1 MGIKKAQL
9 MSLILLVLFVLM
21 LSILLTFA
29 ELIINYN
36 SVAQGVSLTSSTTN
50 YALLLRP
57 GINSFASA
65 SLSHALTVLASF
77 ELQPSL
83 RKGNFINNLNSSLS
97 MLVSTGTI
105 PGVSPSSAAGQYLSN
120 AMGNLTLSEY
130 NSMLLG
136 SINSTYRIVSITQS
150 PPNVTQY
157 SSYNLS
163 ITFIE
168 NVSISTS
175 EGNYHYALPVNVSVP
190 LSGTQDLYYAQ
201 RGINQYINF
210 SQGRVLGAVSGQGR
224 LTPSTINYATGGNT
238 IGIAY
243 GTIYVLPSGVTCA
256 GYSNPISN
264 YLPSQLSTPP
274 LNSTIIIAT
283 PDAALITNSVCDIA
297 NDYAGLIT
305 YTVTKPPTVPWLE
318 FSGNTVSSLQTGQQA
333 LIYGPELALLNET
346 GLQSSF
352 YNGYYYSSP
361 FAPSYIDRTNGVLT
375 SSSPYGMFNLL
386 GFNQQVAYLKGLT
399 TSIVSIPHSPS
410 LSITGN
416 TLTVAGWVNPGSPS
430 GTNIFVSSW
439 TGTSGNAIFDIGTSN
454 GKPYAD
460 VVNAAGNTFAITG
473 SNALSTNR
481 WQFFTF
487 VLNNTHMAYYLN
499 GSLVAQSYAFSGNLP
514 QFVSGTC
521 QYAIGAKEC
530 GTSSAFSGQISNVQ
544 IYGSALPV
552 NTINYIYSEGI
563 GGVPAS
569 SSSLDAWYPLNGNAN
584 DYSGNGNNGTQY
596 NVAYQLPDNYSS
608 DAIFASPVTSSTALP
623 VPGLL
628 SCSNN
633 SQCGSDTMP
642 HIFLG
647 SSPLGIGGSILPA
660 HFNGKTSNIT
670 TANPIVTSNTAE
682 TVSAWIHLA
691 ATPSGIATVVTS
703 EPKGAAQ
710 GDAININQGGTDN
723 LYYWVN
729 TGTWNGVSYAG
740 PLSFNSWY
748 QVAGTFNGL
757 AAVLYLDGVAVN
769 SISLTGNMVMPTGP
783 GYIGSYGFSQ
793 YFPGSI
799 SDVQYYNAALSPN
812 QMMSLYK
819 EGISGVPVMPSNIV
833 GWWPLNGNGNDYS
846 GYANNGNVINV
857 SYTPAGL
864 DSKSLYIPQQTGASA
879 QSEAQF
885 FGFSPSSLS
894 AIYTASSGPSSGATT
909 VSLTFTNGNSITQG
923 TSDNAI
929 GTTSAL
935 GDTVE
940 LLDCV
945 GSSSCTPSNI
955 IATNANTVIFNMNAL
970 PANTYVLQA
979 YDVNAIAY
987 SATNVVVISP
997 AVQCTNTIY
1006 TYYNGVAPN
1015 TATISYTIIGGGG
1028 GSSNYDN
1035 SAGEAG
1041 SSASEVTGSYT
1052 FDAGNTLSIYV
1063 AGGGGGGAYGAAGGG
1078 GGGGSGYYGGG
1089 GGTGSGCGCYTGS
1102 GGGGGST
1109 ALLNN
1114 AALVAA
1120 SAGGQGGV
1128 YSGYPN
1134 AGGSGGTGTGGG
1146 TAGSPTTSPAPTAG
1160 SQYAGG
1166 NGGGYVSYGGSDGTG
1181 GAGYAG
1187 GQGGGGGGGYGGGG
1201 GGASGSGGTAGGNG
1215 GSGTDGTAASGT
1227 NAGSGGL
1234 GGSAL
1239 TVSTAGLGGAAPAS
1253 GSYGGNGGNGGIA
1266 VLQWTEVG
1274 GSCALSSA

>member
-386 GFNQQVAYLKGLT
+386 GSNQQVAYLKGLT

-416 TLTVAGWVNPGSPS
+416 TLTVAGWVNPGSSS

-1006 TYYNGVAPN
+1006 TNYTLANIPH
-1015 TATISYTIIGGGG
+1015 TATISYTL
-1028 GSSNYDN
+1028 Y
-1035 SAGEAG
+1035 
-1041 SSASEVTGSYT
+1041 
-1052 FDAGNTLSIYV
+1052 
-1063 AGGGGGGAYGAAGGG
+1063 GGG
-1078 GGGGSGYYGGG
+1078 GGGGGGYIPGVGSNGAEITGNYVFFAGNTIAIYVGGGGGGGGGGDNSCGGAGGSGWYGGG
-1089 GGTGSGCGCYTGS
+1089 GGSGDANGEAGGY

-1109 ALLNN
+1109 AILNQGTAIPN
-1114 AALVAA
+1114 GYA
-1120 SAGGQGGV
+1120 SGGEGGWCAT
-1128 YSGYPN
+1128 YGQYGGG
-1134 AGGSGGTGTGGG
+1134 GGSNTGGTGGDGG
-1146 TAGSPTTSPAPTAG
+1146 TSGG
-1160 SQYAGG
+1160 LGLGG
-1166 NGGGYVSYGGSDGTG
+1166 NGYGGSNPSYGGSGLSG
-1181 GAGYAG
+1181 GVGSSCSNG
-1187 GQGGGGGGGYGGGG
+1187 GGGGGGGYGGGG
-1201 GGASGSGGTAGGNG
+1201 GGGGQSSNGGDGGSSGASGATGSNG
-1215 GSGTDGTAASGT
+1215 
-1227 NAGSGGL
+1227 GGL
-1234 GGSAL
+1234 GGTGGSTGAGGASGNGACG
-1239 TVSTAGLGGAAPAS
+1239 TTAGTPGGGGAG
-1253 GSYGGNGGNGGIA
+1253 GSAI
-1266 VLQWTEVG
+1266 LQWTSTW
-1274 GSCALSSA
+1274 GSCSISSI

>member
-386 GFNQQVAYLKGLT
+386 GSNQQVAYLKGLT

-416 TLTVAGWVNPGSPS
+416 TLTVAGWVNPGSSS

-660 HFNGKTSNIT
+660 YFNGKTSNIT

-1006 TYYNGVAPN
+1006 TNYTLANIPH
-1015 TATISYTIIGGGG
+1015 TATISYTL
-1028 GSSNYDN
+1028 Y
-1035 SAGEAG
+1035 
-1041 SSASEVTGSYT
+1041 
-1052 FDAGNTLSIYV
+1052 
-1063 AGGGGGGAYGAAGGG
+1063 GGG
-1078 GGGGSGYYGGG
+1078 GGGGGGYIPGVGSNGAEITGNYVFFAGNTIAIYVGGGGGGGGGGDNSCGGAGGSGWYGGG
-1089 GGTGSGCGCYTGS
+1089 GGSGDANGEAGGY

-1109 ALLNN
+1109 AILNQGTAIPN
-1114 AALVAA
+1114 GYA
-1120 SAGGQGGV
+1120 SGGEGGWCAT
-1128 YSGYPN
+1128 YGQYGGG
-1134 AGGSGGTGTGGG
+1134 GGSNTGGTGGDGG
-1146 TAGSPTTSPAPTAG
+1146 TSGG
-1160 SQYAGG
+1160 LGLGG
-1166 NGGGYVSYGGSDGTG
+1166 NGYGGSNPSYGGSGLSG
-1181 GAGYAG
+1181 GVGSSCSNG
-1187 GQGGGGGGGYGGGG
+1187 GGGGGGGYGGGG
-1201 GGASGSGGTAGGNG
+1201 GGGGQSSNGGDGGSSGASGATGSNG
-1215 GSGTDGTAASGT
+1215 
-1227 NAGSGGL
+1227 GGL
-1234 GGSAL
+1234 GGTGGSTGAGGASGNGACG
-1239 TVSTAGLGGAAPAS
+1239 TTAGTPGGGGAG
-1253 GSYGGNGGNGGIA
+1253 GSAI
-1266 VLQWTEVG
+1266 LQWTSTW
-1274 GSCALSSA
+1274 GSCSISSI

>member
-36 SVAQGVSLTSSTTN
+36 SVAQSVSLTSSTTN

-65 SLSHALTVLASF
+65 SLSRALTVLASF

-386 GFNQQVAYLKGLT
+386 GSNQQVAYLKGLT

-416 TLTVAGWVNPGSPS
+416 TLTVAGWVNPGSSS

-1006 TYYNGVAPN
+1006 TNYTLANIPH
-1015 TATISYTIIGGGG
+1015 TATISYTL
-1028 GSSNYDN
+1028 Y
-1035 SAGEAG
+1035 
-1041 SSASEVTGSYT
+1041 
-1052 FDAGNTLSIYV
+1052 
-1063 AGGGGGGAYGAAGGG
+1063 GGG
-1078 GGGGSGYYGGG
+1078 GGGGGGYIPGVGSNGAEITGNYVFFAGNTIAIYVGGGGGGGGGGDNSCGGAGGSGWYGGG
-1089 GGTGSGCGCYTGS
+1089 GGSGDANGEAGGY

-1109 ALLNN
+1109 AILNQGTAIPN
-1114 AALVAA
+1114 GYA
-1120 SAGGQGGV
+1120 SGGEGGWCAT
-1128 YSGYPN
+1128 YGQYGGG
-1134 AGGSGGTGTGGG
+1134 GGSNTGGTGGDGG
-1146 TAGSPTTSPAPTAG
+1146 TSGG
-1160 SQYAGG
+1160 LGLGG
-1166 NGGGYVSYGGSDGTG
+1166 NGYGGSNPSYGGSGLSG
-1181 GAGYAG
+1181 GVGSSCSNG
-1187 GQGGGGGGGYGGGG
+1187 GGGGGGGYGGGG
-1201 GGASGSGGTAGGNG
+1201 GGGGQSSNGGDGGSSGASGATGSNG
-1215 GSGTDGTAASGT
+1215 
-1227 NAGSGGL
+1227 GGL
-1234 GGSAL
+1234 GGTGGSTGAGGASGNGACG
-1239 TVSTAGLGGAAPAS
+1239 TTAGTPGGGGAG
-1253 GSYGGNGGNGGIA
+1253 GSAI
-1266 VLQWTEVG
+1266 LQWTSTW
-1274 GSCALSSA
+1274 GSCSISSI

>member
-243 GTIYVLPSGVTCA
+243 GTIYVLPSGVTCT

-386 GFNQQVAYLKGLT
+386 GSNQQVAYLKGLT

-416 TLTVAGWVNPGSPS
+416 TLTVAGWVNPGSSS

-569 SSSLDAWYPLNGNAN
+569 SPSLDAWYPLNGNAN

-660 HFNGKTSNIT
+660 YFNGKTSNIT

-1006 TYYNGVAPN
+1006 TNYTLANIPH
-1015 TATISYTIIGGGG
+1015 TATISYTL
-1028 GSSNYDN
+1028 Y
-1035 SAGEAG
+1035 
-1041 SSASEVTGSYT
+1041 
-1052 FDAGNTLSIYV
+1052 
-1063 AGGGGGGAYGAAGGG
+1063 GGG
-1078 GGGGSGYYGGG
+1078 GGGGGGYIPGVGSNGAEITGNYVFFAGNTIAIYVGGGGGGGGGGDNSCGGAGGSGWYGGG
-1089 GGTGSGCGCYTGS
+1089 GGSGDANGEAGGY

-1109 ALLNN
+1109 AILNQGTAIPN
-1114 AALVAA
+1114 GYA
-1120 SAGGQGGV
+1120 SGGEGGWCAT
-1128 YSGYPN
+1128 YGQYGGG
-1134 AGGSGGTGTGGG
+1134 GGSNTGGTGGDGG
-1146 TAGSPTTSPAPTAG
+1146 TSGG
-1160 SQYAGG
+1160 LGLGG
-1166 NGGGYVSYGGSDGTG
+1166 NGYGGSNPSYGGSGLSG
-1181 GAGYAG
+1181 GVGSSCSNG
-1187 GQGGGGGGGYGGGG
+1187 GGGGGGGYGGGG
-1201 GGASGSGGTAGGNG
+1201 GGGGQSSNGGDGGSSGASGATGSNG
-1215 GSGTDGTAASGT
+1215 
-1227 NAGSGGL
+1227 GGL
-1234 GGSAL
+1234 GGTGGSTGAGGASGNGACG
-1239 TVSTAGLGGAAPAS
+1239 TTAGTPGGGGAG
-1253 GSYGGNGGNGGIA
+1253 GSAI
-1266 VLQWTEVG
+1266 LQWTSTW
-1274 GSCALSSA
+1274 GSCSISSI

>member
-386 GFNQQVAYLKGLT
+386 GSNQQVAYLKGLT

-416 TLTVAGWVNPGSPS
+416 TLTVAGWVNPGSSS

-970 PANTYVLQA
+970 PAKTYVLQA

-1006 TYYNGVAPN
+1006 TNYTLANIPH
-1015 TATISYTIIGGGG
+1015 TATISYTL
-1028 GSSNYDN
+1028 Y
-1035 SAGEAG
+1035 
-1041 SSASEVTGSYT
+1041 
-1052 FDAGNTLSIYV
+1052 
-1063 AGGGGGGAYGAAGGG
+1063 GGG
-1078 GGGGSGYYGGG
+1078 GGGGGGYIPGVGSNGAEITGNYVFFAGNTIAIYVGGGGGGGGGGDNSCGGAGGSGWYGGG
-1089 GGTGSGCGCYTGS
+1089 GGSGDANGEAGGY

-1109 ALLNN
+1109 AILNQGTAIPN
-1114 AALVAA
+1114 GYA
-1120 SAGGQGGV
+1120 SGGEGGWCAT
-1128 YSGYPN
+1128 YGQYGGG
-1134 AGGSGGTGTGGG
+1134 GGSNTGGTGGDGG
-1146 TAGSPTTSPAPTAG
+1146 TSGG
-1160 SQYAGG
+1160 LGLGG
-1166 NGGGYVSYGGSDGTG
+1166 NGYGGSNPSYGGSGLSG
-1181 GAGYAG
+1181 GVGSSCSNG
-1187 GQGGGGGGGYGGGG
+1187 GGGGGGGYGGGG
-1201 GGASGSGGTAGGNG
+1201 GGGGQSSNGGDGGSSGASGATGSNG
-1215 GSGTDGTAASGT
+1215 
-1227 NAGSGGL
+1227 GGL
-1234 GGSAL
+1234 GGTGGSTGAGGASGNGACG
-1239 TVSTAGLGGAAPAS
+1239 TTAGTPGGGGAG
-1253 GSYGGNGGNGGIA
+1253 GSAI
-1266 VLQWTEVG
+1266 LQWTSTW
-1274 GSCALSSA
+1274 GSCSISSI